1 MNTQTLFLLSG
12 IETNIPLFSLDMDT
26 FISMIFPLI
35 SFIVLVL
42 IMAKLLYKPVQRILK
57 NRADRVEQDLQDAS
71 DKSAKAQELYLE
83 YEQKVKDIESER
95 TAILDATRKQAN
107 DHRVAILEAAKI
119 EAQELRDRASRDI
132 NTERERVKEEVHQAI
147 VEISTDMAEKLISVN
162 IDKNA
167 HSKLFAEA
175 MADLE
180 STVFKPVEQ
189 TA

>member
-1 MNTQTLFLLSG
+1 MLFLLSRRV
-12 IETNIPLFSLDMDT
+12 ETDIPLFSLNMDT

-35 SFIVLVL
+35 NFIVLVL
-42 IMAKLLYKPVQRILK
+42 LMRKLLYKPVTKILK
-57 NRADRVEQDLQDAS
+57 NRADRIAQDLQDAT
-71 DKSAKAQELYLE
+71 DKNTKAQELYLE
-83 YEQKVKDIESER
+83 YEQKVKDIEAER

-107 DHRVAILEAAKI
+107 DHRVAIVEAAKL
-119 EAQELRDRASRDI
+119 EAQELKDRASRDI

-147 VEISTDMAEKLISVN
+147 VEISTDMAEKLISAN

-167 HSKLFAEA
+167 HNKLFAEA

>member
-1 MNTQTLFLLSG
+1 MRW
-12 IETNIPLFSLDMDT
+12 
-26 FISMIFPLI
+26 
-35 SFIVLVL
+35 
-42 IMAKLLYKPVQRILK
+42 LLYKPVKKILK
-57 NRADRVEQDLQDAS
+57 NRADRVAQDLQDATE
-71 DKSAKAQELYLE
+71 KSVKAQELYLE
-83 YEQKVKDIESER
+83 YEQKIKDIESER
-95 TAILDATRKQAN
+95 VAILDATRKQAN
-107 DHRVAILEAAKI
+107 DHRVAIVEAAKI
-119 EAQELRDRASRDI
+119 EAQELKDRATRDI

-180 STVFKPVEQ
+180 ATVFKPVEQ

>member
-1 MNTQTLFLLSG
+1 
-12 IETNIPLFSLDMDT
+12 MDT

-57 NRADRVEQDLQDAS
+57 NRADRVEQDMQDAA

-107 DHRVAILEAAKI
+107 DHKVAILEAAKI
-119 EAQELRDRASRDI
+119 EAQELKDRASRDI
-132 NTERERVKEEVHQAI
+132 NTERERIKEEVHQAI

-180 STVFKPVEQ
+180 STAFKPVEQ

>member
-1 MNTQTLFLLSG
+1 MA
-12 IETNIPLFSLDMDT
+12 
-26 FISMIFPLI
+26 FPLI
-35 SFIVLVL
+35 NFIFLVWL
-42 IMAKLLYKPVQRILK
+42 MRKLLYKPVTNILK
-57 NRADRVEQDLQDAS
+57 NRADRVAQDLQDAT
-71 DKSAKAQELYLE
+71 DKNVKAQELYVE
-83 YEQKVKDIESER
+83 YEQKVKDIEAER

-107 DHRVAILEAAKI
+107 DHRVAIVEAAKI
-119 EAQELRDRASRDI
+119 EAQELKDRATRDI

-147 VEISTDMAEKLISVN
+147 VEISTDMAEKLISAT

-180 STVFKPVEQ
+180 ATVFKPVEH